1 MITKPKIK
9 YDAVCPAC
17 GSLHACKDWAYVGG
31 KGRIRAIYCHDCDSV
46 TTLDE
51 LKERYK
57 KSKIRSY
64 LEIAAYQMLKDML
77 TVEEFKHIIRTNKKA
92 V

>member
-1 MITKPKIK
+1 MSTKPKVN
-9 YDAVCPAC
+9 YDAICPAC
-17 GSLHACKDWAYVGG
+17 GSMHACKDFAYIGG
-31 KGRIRAIYCHDCDSV
+31 KGRVRAIYCHDCDSI

-64 LEIAAYQMLKDML
+64 LEIAAYQMLEDRL
-77 TVEEFKHIIRTNKKA
+77 TLQEFKNIIMRNKKA